1 VTAVFDQPPQDPD
14 DWTEEQW
21 REWLLNAPPD
31 PDTGRAHPLS
41 RMRSSAGGSVLGAA
55 MFGLD
60 QAIYGERPKVEVVA
74 VADADGLD
82 LGDLDLDVDDPASS
96 RMTLSPEAS
105 HARPAQPHDRPR
117 P

>member
-21 REWLLNAPPD
+21 REWLADAPPD
-31 PDTGRAHPLS
+31 PDTGRAHPIS
-41 RMRSSAGGSVLGAA
+41 RMRSSAGGAVLGAA
-55 MFGLD
+55 MFGLE
-60 QAIYGERPKVEVVA
+60 QAMYGERPKVEVVA
-74 VADADGLD
+74 VAGADGLG